1 MGFIPLETPRKATD
15 ERFPRVSS
23 AEQSSRDAEA
33 QAILEQEFEQ
43 PMPAASRAALE
54 TEYRK
59 RFGKEPPA
67 QRRGFVPLES
77 SEDAPP
83 RGFIPIQ
90 QEEDRPSI
98 LKMAAL
104 ENPLT
109 AIGETALNLGS
120 QAVALPVAG
129 LAGLATEAGNA
140 LGLTERKGADV
151 VHQVGEALTYQP
163 RGEMGKAAT
172 DIATYPFQKL
182 AEAGQYAGGKTLDA
196 TGSPA
201 LATVVDTAVNA
212 LPMAIAPGIKAGKA
226 GVAKVREKLAG
237 SDARGFVPLEDTP
250 PASAENARAT
260 NVGEAIDRQGNAPE
274 NLSKIDSAKPA
285 EWVPFPE
292 ESATLG
298 IPRAEM
304 PQIKAEHRGALV
316 NFLESKGIERKS
328 GEVPAS
334 SLKPTQ
340 AEFSPAKVERWA
352 KDGESSRSILVSSD
366 GYVLD
371 GHHQWVAALEAND
384 PVKVIQFNA
393 PIKDLLGA
401 VDEFPSVGRA
411 KGSAS
416 LEVSE
421 RRGIDVEEP
430 AGKGARYALIEA
442 DNLKPATDTNLRP
455 HAENPFGRQVPRNE
469 TEAAVSG
476 IVRDFEPARMM
487 DSLEDGTGA
496 PIVARDGVVE
506 VGQRRA
512 TALQRIY
519 QANGLKADAYRQ
531 TLKERAGQ
539 YGLEPAAVEGM
550 KKPVL
555 VRLPDQE
562 APRRAAGTDLS
573 VDMPKD
579 GKVNSFAPG
588 ANYVGFIDDTPR
600 PGMPG
605 HGNATPANVP
615 TTGSR
620 PKPIRREDVLIP
632 FIKALN
638 SGVYEGRVKG
648 KGVMGFFRPKTGELR
663 IKRHADLETAAHELA
678 HHLDYTVPEIRQSW
692 HQGKNWQKHRDEL
705 RGLSYDSTKIYEGF
719 AEFVRHYTTQ
729 PEVAKSRAPTFY
741 AWFEDF
747 AQRHKHG
754 PAIQKAQEGMR
765 SWFEQDAI
773 DRARSKIGKHD
784 PITKALDDRW
794 DNFRQATVDD
804 LHGVYR
810 MERELKGGIIP
821 NGAYESARLSRASAS
836 IADGAMRFGAPVK
849 KPDGSFGWKG
859 KGLEEILRP
868 VSEHLDDALLY
879 FVGRSSRELMAQG
892 REHLFTPGEIDA
904 MLKLR
909 RPEFDQ
915 AFKEYQA
922 WNSTVLD
929 FAEASGVLNPQSRM
943 LWSRTEYMPFHRVG
957 QGDGFKGKP
966 GDWSGVKALTGGT
979 ENIKDVLGNM
989 TANAAMLIDKA
1000 VKNEARI
1007 KIAELAE
1014 DQAGGGKFM
1023 AKIPPEARPV
1033 KIEKNAVIDAIL
1045 KSMGVDKATNPAAAK
1060 IEKKLRKL
1068 FEDAPAMV
1076 DLLQSNMPPAGGNV
1090 VAVLKGGK
1098 PTWYEVGDPIL
1109 LRSLEA
1115 IDRPVPPYIVKWLG
1129 LPKRI
1134 GQATIT
1140 LTPDFMIANMARD
1153 TIMGSIMSRA
1163 GFRPVMDSLAGM
1175 RMRLTNDPLYQEF
1188 IANGGGLSSI
1198 YLEEGKFRAK
1208 LERFYHDQKIDYRT
1222 VLDTPNKLLGFIET
1236 LGDSFEMSTRLGEYK
1251 RAIESGEHPRH
1262 AAYLGR
1268 EVSTD
1273 FAMRGDSKALGFMYD
1288 TVMFLKPALL
1298 SWDRL
1303 ARGLAHDPNKGAIA
1317 TKAGM
1322 MAMMSA
1328 ALYLLN
1334 KDDPRYQDLP
1344 DWDRDSHWH
1353 FFVGDQHF
1361 RYPKIWEVG
1370 AMSSAAERTVEKIIE
1385 ADPQGLGKDF
1395 TRILGATFNLNFMPQ
1410 ILAPIYEQGANR
1422 NSFTKSPIET
1432 PGMEDLQPFMRAK
1445 PNTSE
1450 TLKAAGM
1457 ATRNLPE
1464 SLQINPVRAEALLRG
1479 YFNTWAVY
1487 GLMLSDKAL
1496 FGDKLPEMRTDDL
1509 PVVRRFYAQEPA
1521 KHTKYETMFYDMMGE
1536 AKRLHGTLRELDKQ
1550 GRSDLAD
1557 EKEADLMAGES
1568 KPLER
1573 ANKNLQGINGDMRAV
1588 RRNPD
1593 LTPEEKRQRLD
1604 QLTIERNDLLK
1615 RTVLDTQSALK
1626 EKAHDEH

>member
-1 MGFIPLETPRKATD
+1 MPFVPLDQPISNRSQS
-15 ERFPRVSS
+15 FPHVTAS
-23 AEQSSRDAEA
+23 EQASRDAEA
-33 QAILEQEFEQ
+33 QAILEQEFAQ
-43 PMPAASRAALE
+43 PMPADSRAALE
-54 TEYRK
+54 SEYRQ

-67 QRRGFVPLES
+67 QRRGFHLLS
-77 SEDAPP
+77 DAGERR
-83 RGFIPIQ
+83 RGFHPIDPA
-90 QEEDRPSI
+90 EDRPSM
-98 LKMAAL
+98 LKMM
-104 ENPLT
+104 
-109 AIGETALNLGS
+109 ALNNPATAVVETGANLAS
-120 QAVALPVAG
+120 QMVALPVAG
-129 LAGLATEAGNA
+129 IAGLATEAANS
-140 LGLTERKGADV
+140 LGLTEKKGADV

-172 DIATYPFQKL
+172 DVVTFPFQKL
-182 AEAGQYAGGKTLDA
+182 AEAGQWAGNRTLAA
-196 TGSPA
+196 TGSPV
-201 LATVVDTAVNA
+201 LATAVDTAIQGVA
-212 LPMAIAPGIKAGKA
+212 PMLVMPGIKAGKA
-226 GVAKVREKLAG
+226 GVAKVHETIAAATEK
-237 SDARGFVPLEDTP
+237 RGFVPLEDAPT
-250 PASAENARAT
+250 AIAENARAT
-260 NVGEAIDRQGNAPE
+260 NADPANTAYGGVIDRSTGN
-274 NLSKIDSAKPA
+274 DSAIA
-285 EWVPFPE
+285 
-292 ESATLG
+292 G
-298 IPRAEM
+298 
-304 PQIKAEHRGALV
+304 Q
-316 NFLESKGIERKS
+316 
-328 GEVPAS
+328 
-334 SLKPTQ
+334 
-340 AEFSPAKVERWA
+340 
-352 KDGESSRSILVSSD
+352 SD
-366 GYVLD
+366 GAFDV
-371 GHHQWVAALEAND
+371 
-384 PVKVIQFNA
+384 
-393 PIKDLLGA
+393 GA
-401 VDEFPSVGRA
+401 T
-411 KGSAS
+411 
-416 LEVSE
+416 
-421 RRGIDVEEP
+421 
-430 AGKGARYALIEA
+430 AGKSARYALIEA
-442 DNLKPATDTNLRP
+442 DNLKPATDINLRP
-455 HAENPFGRQVPRNE
+455 HAENPFGRQSPRHE
-469 TEAAVSG
+469 TESAVSN

-531 TLKERAGQ
+531 TLKERVGQ
-539 YGLEPAAVEGM
+539 YGLDPVAVDGM

-573 VDMPKD
+573 VDMPAD

-588 ANYVGFIDDTPR
+588 ANYVGFIDDTP
-600 PGMPG
+600 MPG
-605 HGNATPANVP
+605 APGGNATPANVP

-632 FIKALN
+632 FIKALD

-648 KGVMGFFRPKTGELR
+648 KGVMGFFRPKTGEVR

-678 HHLDYTVPEIRQSW
+678 HHLDYTVPEIRQAW
-692 HQGKNWQKHRDEL
+692 HQGKNWQKHREEL
-705 RGLSYDSTKIYEGF
+705 RGLSYDATKIYEGF
-719 AEFVRHYTTQ
+719 AEFVRHYMTQ
-729 PEVAKSRAPTFY
+729 PDVAKSRAPTFY
-741 AWFEDF
+741 AWFESF
-747 AQRHKHG
+747 TQRHKHG

-810 MERELKGGIIP
+810 MEREMKGGIIP

-922 WNSTVLD
+922 WNSAVLD
-929 FAEASGVLNPQSRM
+929 FAEASGVINPQSRM

-1033 KIEKNAVIDAIL
+1033 KIEKSAVIDAIL

-1175 RMRLTNDPLYQEF
+1175 RMRLTNDPLYQQF

-1251 RAIESGEHPRH
+1251 RAIEAGEHPRH

-1317 TKAGM
+1317 TKAGI

-1344 DWDRDSHWH
+1344 DWDRDTHWH
-1353 FFVGDQHF
+1353 FFVGGQHF

-1370 AMSSAAERTVEKIIE
+1370 AMSSAAERTAEKIIE

-1395 TRILGATFNLNFMPQ
+1395 ARILGATFNLNFMPQ

-1422 NSFTKSPIET
+1422 NSFTKAPIET
-1432 PGMEDLQPFMRAK
+1432 PGMENVQPFMRAK
-1445 PNTSE
+1445 PTTSE

-1464 SLQINPVRAEALLRG
+1464 SLQINPVRTEALLRG
-1479 YFNTWAVY
+1479 YFNTWAMY
-1487 GLMLSDKAL
+1487 GLALSDRAF
-1496 FGDKLPEMRTDDL
+1496 FGDQMPDGRLDQM
-1509 PVVRRFYAQEPA
+1509 PVVRRFYSQEPPM
-1521 KHTKYETMFYDMMGE
+1521 HTKYETMFYDMMGE

-1588 RRNPD
+1588 RRNPE

-1604 QLTIERNDLLK
+1604 QLTVERNDLLK

-1626 EKAHDEH
+1626 EKARDER